1 MVCLPG
7 DVMEFDLQTLLVMKK
22 QMIFKGNWKEV
33 RRINKMIELRKK
45 NA

>member
-1 MVCLPG
+1 
-7 DVMEFDLQTLLVMKK
+7 MEFDLQTLLEMKK